1 VNIDDLTNLGFR
13 LVYNYT
19 YSHVTT
25 RSEILSVRSQCTSST
40 IICVGGNRY
49 DETFLRLVACANCF
63 YVTTETILN
72 QPQYY
77 GGAYWYFTDG
87 YSFGFA
93 PIFTITQN
101 TADTFD
107 QSSNLRLSWHLDGSS
122 GGWRLGFITSLNGD
136 TDYYKKI
143 YLNENGN
150 RI

>member
-1 VNIDDLTNLGFR
+1 MNDLTNSGFR
-13 LVYNYT
+13 LVYNYA

-25 RSEILSVRSQCTSST
+25 TAEILNVRSQCTSST

-49 DETFLRLVACANCF
+49 DDTFLRLVACANCF
-63 YVTTETILN
+63 NVTTETILN

-77 GGAYWYFTDG
+77 GGAYWYFTDS

-93 PIFTITQN
+93 PNFTIDQN
-101 TADTFD
+101 TADFFD
-107 QSSNLRLSWHLDGSS
+107 HSSNLRLSWHLDGSN
-122 GGWRLGFITSLNGD
+122 GGWRLGNITYLNAD
-136 TDYYKKI
+136 TYFYKKM